1 MGFEQSLHPDKALI
15 FRITHRKNVPWLLDH
30 GLHCSSSELQDGNF
44 ITIGNQDLIQDRNIH
59 EVPIDP
65 GGVLSDYIPF
75 YFTPYSP
82 MLLNIVTGRNVQK
95 RSKSDIVILVSSIPK
110 VDEAGIPFLFTDR
123 HARLI
128 NAAFSNRKE
137 DLATMVRWDLLQARD
152 FKKDPED
159 PEKSELY
166 QAEALVHHHLPV
178 DALLGIVAYN
188 DLTKDEVQAL
198 VDDRQLDLSVYSRP
212 TWFFR

>member
-1 MGFEQSLHPDKALI
+1 MGFEQSLRPDKALI

-30 GLHCSSSELQDGNF
+30 GLHCSSSELQDCNF

-59 EVPIDP
+59 EVPISP

-95 RSKSDIVILVSSIPK
+95 RSKSDIVMLVSSIPK

-137 DLATMVRWDLLQARD
+137 DLATMVRWDLLQARN

-166 QAEALVHHHLPV
+166 QAEALVHRRLPV
-178 DALLGIVAYN
+178 DALLGVVAYN
-188 DLTKDEVQAL
+188 DVVKDEIQAL
-198 VDDRQLDLSVYSRP
+198 VDARHLDLSAYSKR
-212 TWFFR
+212 TWFF

>member
-1 MGFEQSLHPDKALI
+1 
-15 FRITHRKNVPWLLDH
+15 
-30 GLHCSSSELQDGNF
+30 
-44 ITIGNQDLIQDRNIH
+44 
-59 EVPIDP
+59 
-65 GGVLSDYIPF
+65 
-75 YFTPYSP
+75 
-82 MLLNIVTGRNVQK
+82 
-95 RSKSDIVILVSSIPK
+95 
-110 VDEAGIPFLFTDR
+110 
-123 HARLI
+123 
-128 NAAFSNRKE
+128 
-137 DLATMVRWDLLQARD
+137 MVRWDLLQARD

-166 QAEALVHHHLPV
+166 QAEALVHRHLPV

>member
-30 GLHCSSSELQDGNF
+30 GLHSSSSELQDGNF

-166 QAEALVHHHLPV
+166 QAEALVHRHLPV

-188 DLTKDEVQAL
+188 DLTKGEVQAL

-212 TWFFR
+212 TWFFQ

>member
-1 MGFEQSLHPDKALI
+1 MSGHDRPEQAVTFKRNGWSRWRGI
-15 FRITHRKNVPWLLDH
+15 RI
-30 GLHCSSSELQDGNF
+30 
-44 ITIGNQDLIQDRNIH
+44 
-59 EVPIDP
+59 
-65 GGVLSDYIPF
+65 
-75 YFTPYSP
+75 
-82 MLLNIVTGRNVQK
+82 NIVTGRNVQK

-166 QAEALVHHHLPV
+166 QAEALVHRHLPV